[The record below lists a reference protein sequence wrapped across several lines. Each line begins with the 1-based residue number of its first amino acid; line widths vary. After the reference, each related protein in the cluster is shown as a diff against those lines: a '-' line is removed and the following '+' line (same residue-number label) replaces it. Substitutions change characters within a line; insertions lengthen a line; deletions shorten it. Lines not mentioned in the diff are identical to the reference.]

1 MRKELYHFHTRSK
14 LFEWSVLMTTT
25 EVAVADAK
33 PPVEITVEDF
43 SAMVGSLSRLFTGLS
58 ALQPLKD
65 ADLGIADWLVLTML
79 AQEDGISNKMLARNL
94 GVSGQRANQICTSL
108 ASDSLIVVD
117 QSEEDKR
124 SNSITITAA
133 GKSKVTALNAE
144 LKLLLS
150 DALGGKVR
158 SMKRTTKNIKNLMKV
173 VRAGQPAKVGKPG
186 KEAKR
191 EAKEAKRK
199 VKQEAKET

>member
-1 MRKELYHFHTRSK
+1 
-14 LFEWSVLMTTT
+14 MTST
-25 EVAVADAK
+25 EVAAAK

-108 ASDSLIVVD
+108 ASDSLIVVN

-124 SNSITITAA
+124 SNSITITEA
-133 GKSKVTALNAE
+133 GKSKITALNAQ

-150 DALGGKVR
+150 NALEGKER
-158 SMKRTTKNIKNLMKV
+158 SVKDVSRNIKNLMKV
-173 VRAGQPAKVGKPG
+173 VRAGKVTKLGKPE
-186 KEAKR
+186 KE
-191 EAKEAKRK
+191 EKEAKRK
-199 VKQEAKET
+199 VKREAKETKAKKGAKKTLSK